1 LVIQHGVAVT
11 DIVDAETR
19 SKMMASI
26 RRQDTKPEQLVRRY
40 LHAAGLRFRLHDR
53 RLPGT
58 PDLVLPRYRA
68 AVFVNGC
75 FWHRHVGCRCAV
87 TPSTRPEFWA
97 TKFASNV
104 ARDRLNSAALIKC
117 GWRVLTI
124 WECEVREELA
134 LDRLF
139 WRVVAST

>member
-1 LVIQHGVAVT
+1 
-11 DIVDAETR
+11 
-19 SKMMASI
+19 
-26 RRQDTKPEQLVRRY
+26 
-40 LHAAGLRFRLHDR
+40 LHDR

-58 PDLVLPRYRA
+58 PDLVLPGYRA
-68 AVFVNGC
+68 VVFVNGC
-75 FWHRHVGCRCAV
+75 FWHRHIGCRYAA

-124 WECEVREELA
+124 WECEVREELV